1 MTDCLDSWAI
11 LRWLEGAEPSAGRV
25 DRSLETRPI
34 MSWVN
39 LGEVFYVIHRA
50 AGADRARSVINNL
63 RHRLRLDLPS
73 EARVLEAATIKAQYA
88 LAYADAFAIATAVA
102 HRATLLTGDPEILD
116 DGDPNWA
123 VVDLRP

>member
-1 MTDCLDSWAI
+1 
-11 LRWLEGAEPSAGRV
+11 
-25 DRSLETRPI
+25 

-73 EARVLEAATIKAQYA
+73 EARVLEAATIKAEYA